1 MTQTLAAFD
10 NGMTARIGFFKDTG
24 QALYTF
30 DDDTIL
36 VKPAYYGQPD
46 RHAVSISLGRPGDTS
61 GYRLTGLHIG
71 DWLLTGTV
79 ICTGYDFTPGPHPHT
94 PTVNPL
100 ADITDPA
107 ARKDAADHLAQIAS
121 HFHSTLATATKW

>member
-1 MTQTLAAFD
+1 MQTTVTFD
-10 NGMTARIGFFKDTG
+10 NGSTARIGYFKDIG
-24 QALYTF
+24 AALYTF
-30 DDDTIL
+30 GDDTIL
-36 VKPAYYGQPD
+36 VKPAYYGMPD
-46 RHAVSISLGRPGDTS
+46 RYDVALNLGRPGDTS

-79 ICTGYDFTPGPHPHT
+79 LATGYDFTPVPHPHT

-107 ARKDAADHLAQIAS
+107 ARQDAADHLAQIAQ
-121 HFHSTLATATKW
+121 HFHSTLAPATRW